1 MSKKYTGRRWPAE
14 LSKGACLSLAILAS
28 STALAQRV
36 GPPMG
41 EIYQAWVTERLSK
54 APSYDVLSSDDL
66 MISGFVNDVISPYAP
81 LRSTP
86 FRFAG
91 RVWTSVLQKML
102 SRGYPMTLT
111 EATEALAYDVG
122 MTRGYAGLSDPL
134 VPLPSLEK
142 PWAAEQ
148 IVKAGVSVDIAR
160 KALELAGEG
169 AYAVAANYA
178 VAMQV
183 LVEKMA
189 CFTPERW
196 DEIGLRSDVAAR
208 FMNAARLAE
217 IDDFDL
223 VYLSRLLQGELSSWR
238 PGGLNIYGR
247 RQLPT
252 VLRIARVAAAY
263 RDLQG
268 YSHEPC
274 TESGVAKAGVA
285 ATSPLEN
292 ARTMCF
298 VDATDR
304 AVYAWY
310 LKTIDAQMD
319 PTRSNF
325 ITRQGDGMTL
335 FLHRVRPMWQGAF
348 SNDVLRAGVS
358 VELAESLVADEVA
371 ITDDMASRAEDYAR
385 RRLEVLCS
393 KEAAL

>member
-1 MSKKYTGRRWPAE
+1 MSRTYPGRRSCAL
-14 LSKGACLSLAILAS
+14 LSRGLCLSLGVIAS
-28 STALAQRV
+28 GTAFAGRV

-41 EIYQAWVTERLSK
+41 DIYQTWIKERLSK
-54 APSYDVLSSDDL
+54 TPSYDVLSSDDVTV
-66 MISGFVNDVISPYAP
+66 SGFVNDVISPYAP

-86 FRFAG
+86 FRFSG
-91 RVWTSVLQKML
+91 RVWSSVFQKML
-102 SRGYPMTLT
+102 NKGYPMTLV
-111 EATEALAYDVG
+111 EATEALAHDIG

-134 VPLPSLEK
+134 VPLPTLGR

-148 IVKAGVSVDIAR
+148 IVKAGVSVDIAK
-160 KALELAGEG
+160 KALSLAGDG

-208 FMNAARLAE
+208 FMKASRLAE

-238 PGGLNIYGR
+238 PGGLSIYGR
-247 RQLPT
+247 RQLPAA
-252 VLRIARVAAAY
+252 LRVARVAAAY

-268 YSHEPC
+268 YSNEPC
-274 TESGVAKAGVA
+274 TDKGQAKNGVA

-310 LKTIDAQMD
+310 LKALEAQLD
-319 PTRSNF
+319 PTMSNF
-325 ITRQGDGMTL
+325 ITRPGGGMTL
-335 FLHRVRPMWQGAF
+335 FLRRVRPLWQGAF
-348 SNDVLRAGVS
+348 SKYALRAGTS
-358 VELAESLVADEVA
+358 IELAESLVADEVA
-371 ITDDMASRAEDYAR
+371 ITDEMASRAETYAQ
-385 RRLEVLCS
+385 RRLMALCE
-393 KEAAL
+393 KESAL